1 MPDEYRKIECPN
13 CKNTVFVPVSTP
25 MDVGVNN
32 VHVEYR
38 IATCPSCLVP
48 LSIIDRSFIE
58 MSKGIV
64 QRYETDNMYDIA
76 KDINEKYMNTIS
88 VIDKDITEKLLDDKK
103 KEKMFRVSL
112 IAPGDEELNTKEEV
126 YDYIRNNY
134 DQDDLEEW
142 INENFDRVEI
152 GPYSWSPAE
161 IIDGMGESYSE
172 IAEYESYDGNY
183 AIDCYD
189 NSDVVDIDEEFTKD
203 DVPEDGSMIKI
214 GGMMFRYKVKEAE

>member
-1 MPDEYRKIECPN
+1 MADEYRKIECPN

-25 MDVGVNN
+25 MDVGTDI

-38 IATCPSCLVP
+38 IATCPSCLAP

-64 QRYETDNMYDIA
+64 QRYETDNVYNIA

-88 VIDKDITEKLLDDKK
+88 VIDKDITEKLLDDNK
-103 KEKMFRVSL
+103 KEKKFKVSL

-142 INENFDRVEI
+142 INENFDTVEI

-172 IAEYESYDGNY
+172 IAEYESYDSNY

-189 NSDVVDIDEEFTKD
+189 NSDVVDIDEEFNKD

-214 GGMMFRYKVKEAE
+214 GGMMFRYKVKEVE